1 MGGAVSAG
9 RNNEELVNNLCEE
22 DYIQSPGVETV
33 FRMVDRADYM
43 TFRDGDDKYG
53 GGGRGGA
60 SQIDPAAH
68 HSSLHD
74 AKYSWGPEAM
84 LRGR

>member
-43 TFRDGDDKYG
+43 TFREGDDK
-53 GGGRGGA
+53 
-60 SQIDPAAH
+60 
-68 HSSLHD
+68 
-74 AKYSWGPEAM
+74 
-84 LRGR
+84 